1 MKILVAGELNVDLLL
16 QGYRTFPAPGKEVV
30 VDDLTLTLGSSSAIC
45 AHGLARLGNAV
56 AFRGKVGRD
65 PWGDF
70 CVERLNAAGVDTGP
84 VIRDHSLKTGM
95 TVSITSARDRALVTY
110 LGAIEALTES
120 DVPDELLENYAHL
133 HVASFYLQR
142 ALRPGIRG
150 LFVRAHRAG
159 LTTSLDPGYDPA
171 ETWGRDIVEM
181 LAEVDVFLPNESEL
195 RGITG
200 EVAPE
205 TALSLLRNERTL
217 TIAKLGRDGSMAMTD
232 GQPVTVPAF
241 EVTPV
246 DTTGAGD
253 SFNAGFL
260 HAWLR
265 GWNLDAAML
274 FASACGALSTLAAGG
289 TGSQPSEEEV
299 NRFMREALR

>member
-1 MKILVAGELNVDLLL
+1 
-16 QGYRTFPAPGKEVV
+16 
-30 VDDLTLTLGSSSAIC
+30 
-45 AHGLARLGNAV
+45 
-56 AFRGKVGRD
+56 
-65 PWGDF
+65 
-70 CVERLNAAGVDTGP
+70 
-84 VIRDHSLKTGM
+84 
-95 TVSITSARDRALVTY
+95 
-110 LGAIEALTES
+110 
-120 DVPDELLENYAHL
+120 
-133 HVASFYLQR
+133 
-142 ALRPGIRG
+142 
-150 LFVRAHRAG
+150 
-159 LTTSLDPGYDPA
+159 
-171 ETWGRDIVEM
+171 
-181 LAEVDVFLPNESEL
+181 
-195 RGITG
+195 
-200 EVAPE
+200 
-205 TALSLLRNERTL
+205 
-217 TIAKLGRDGSMAMTD
+217 MAMTD